1 MAARIRY
8 VRGEWKVI
16 CDVCGRRFLSSDL
29 RKRWDGMMVC
39 SRDWETRQ
47 PQDFVRAKIDIQ
59 AAPWTRPQSTDSF
72 VPLTSIIAV
81 PPVPPGTFT
90 P

>member
-1 MAARIRY
+1 MSS
-8 VRGEWKVI
+8 
-16 CDVCGRRFLSSDL
+16 DLSTDL

-39 SRDWETRQ
+39 SRDWETRH

-59 AAPWTRPQSTDSF
+59 APPWTRPQSSDTFIVVQTIVQVD
-72 VPLTSIIAV
+72 
-81 PPVPPGTFT
+81 PVPTGTFT